1 MKTKTFIYS
10 LLFVLPLA
18 LMGAS
23 ETSVLIIR
31 PGDMKEAGKTTNGL
45 AQAIIKSSGGDMG
58 VSATDLQF
66 EENQTILKC
75 SGDTTISVAGRTIV
89 GRDLTIALGD
99 SRGLTVYYMNPN
111 GIVVNPEGKKA
122 DNLVFPNGDFK
133 AAFEGWKPGDPS
145 PFAQPPAAKGTA
157 KP

>member
-1 MKTKTFIYS
+1 MKTKTLIYS

-18 LMGAS
+18 LMAAP
-23 ETSVLIIR
+23 ETTILIIR
-31 PGDMKEAGKTTNGL
+31 PGGMKEAGKTTDGL
-45 AQAIIKSSGGDMG
+45 ARAIIKSTGGDMN
-58 VSATDLQF
+58 VSADDLQF
-66 EENQTILKC
+66 ENKGTILKC

-111 GIVVNPEGKKA
+111 GIVINHEGKKA

-145 PFAQPPAAKGTA
+145 PFAPAPATKDTA

>member
-1 MKTKTFIYS
+1 MNTKSFVYS
-10 LLFVLPLA
+10 LLFALPLA
-18 LMGAS
+18 LMAAP
-23 ETSVLIIR
+23 ETILIMGK
-31 PGDMKEAGKTTNGL
+31 GDTKEAGKTTNGL
-45 AQAIIKSSGGDMG
+45 AHAMIKSTGGDMN
-58 VSATDLQF
+58 VSADDLQF
-66 EENQTILKC
+66 ENKGTILKC

-111 GIVVNPEGKKA
+111 GIVVNPGGEKA

-145 PFAQPPAAKGTA
+145 PFAQPPAAKETA

>member
-1 MKTKTFIYS
+1 MNTKSFVYS
-10 LLFVLPLA
+10 LLFALPLSMLA
-18 LMGAS
+18 AP

-31 PGDMKEAGKTTNGL
+31 PGDMKEAGKTTDGL
-45 AQAIIKSSGGDMG
+45 ARAIIKSTGGDMN
-58 VSATDLQF
+58 VSAADLQL

-75 SGDTTISVAGRTIV
+75 LGDTTISVAGRTIV

-111 GIVVNPEGKKA
+111 GIVINHEGKKA

-145 PFAQPPAAKGTA
+145 PFAQPPAAKETA